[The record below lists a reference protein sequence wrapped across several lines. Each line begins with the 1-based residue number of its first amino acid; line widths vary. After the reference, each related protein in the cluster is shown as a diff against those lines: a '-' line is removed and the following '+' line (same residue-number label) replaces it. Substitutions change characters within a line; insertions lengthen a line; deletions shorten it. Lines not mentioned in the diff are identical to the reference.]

1 MAKKIDDYAIRLIHH
16 HGQVIE
22 ALTQATDSQAR
33 ETLKLVLI
41 NLERELTIDYK
52 LTLPNGIAYDTL
64 FD

>member
-1 MAKKIDDYAIRLIHH
+1 MAKKIDTYAIRLIHH

-33 ETLKLVLI
+33 ETLKLVLL
-41 NLERELTIDYK
+41 NLERDLAIDYK

-64 FD
+64 FE